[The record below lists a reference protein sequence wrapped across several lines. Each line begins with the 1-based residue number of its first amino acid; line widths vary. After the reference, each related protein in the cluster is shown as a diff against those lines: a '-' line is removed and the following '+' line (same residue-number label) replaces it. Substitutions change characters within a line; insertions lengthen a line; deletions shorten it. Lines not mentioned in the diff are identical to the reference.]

1 MILSLGV
8 LNTFLS
14 TRVSQLTDADKLGTL
29 FGLFESIEKLAG
41 IGGPL
46 IGGVL
51 AQLDEN
57 VPIGLVTLM

>member
-1 MILSLGV
+1 M